1 MDYSILVN
9 KDNPLP
15 RAYIPNNLVLAD
27 SKYKDNIYID
37 KVVLEAF
44 DRL

>member
-15 RAYIPNNLVLAD
+15 RAYIQNKLDLTGYVD
-27 SKYKDNIYID
+27 KDVEQVITRGQEVYG
-37 KVVLEAF
+37 K
-44 DRL
+44 

>member
-15 RAYIPNNLVLAD
+15 RAYIPNTLEMFIV
-27 SKYKDNIYID
+27 NIKKTYY
-37 KVVLEAF
+37 
-44 DRL
+44 